1 MDLLLAYL
9 KEIAERAIELEDEK
23 LIDILFDLHVLK
35 KEED

>member
-9 KEIAERAIELEDEK
+9 KEIAGRAIELEDEK
-23 LIDILFDLHVLK
+23 LIDILLDLHVLK